1 VTFVFATT
9 GHKYLIYYGE
19 DNQTMGKKV
28 GGDTTMTGFYAVTD
42 RDQVCLGWEGRDLP
56 RLRCVDVLL
65 IDGVM
70 HKFKADG
77 SLSGRITEVA
87 DGNTT

>member
-28 GGDTTMTGFYAVTD
+28 GGDTTMTGFYAVTVNRHGIGTPD
-42 RDQVCLGWEGRDLP
+42 RLAKGTPLRVRWEGAGV
-56 RLRCVDVLL
+56 VD
-65 IDGVM
+65 
-70 HKFKADG
+70 A
-77 SLSGRITEVA
+77 EP
-87 DGNTT
+87 